1 MKIYKKIVWDKDDN
15 IIEEESYEHTG
26 PIAKCKGGG
35 GGGGGFLGKIFRA
48 VSNLVGSI
56 VKIFTSPF
64 GLDFTAPSYNQSTD
78 ESIQGVLLNK
88 DSGISPVPVVYG
100 KRLVGGSRVFVSTT
114 GSSQEYLYVAYV
126 LSEGQVEGYD
136 QLLID
141 DIVVPLTSYAH
152 GTQADATIGPYDA
165 ESRLKVQFFDGR
177 DDQVASTLL
186 KEAPGWTDNHKLSGL
201 AYLACRFRWKKIET
215 QTDSDNNPWQGGIP
229 NIKVRLQGRKI
240 FNLVSG
246 YTPTEYGTF
255 SSSDG
260 YSINTDQS
268 LASKSK
274 TFSVTNTLSSET
286 VSRPNTI
293 NFSSS
298 NNNAEVKITLN
309 AQLQSNNNNYA
320 DYRLGIIV
328 RKNGGVI
335 SVLDTGEFTQGKL
348 NVLKQ
353 SNGVVSDSFEYTFT
367 NLTTTDNWTFDPYFE
382 IRALSSTITGTGS
395 ITAEVQTPA
404 FEDHTTA
411 YASETVSFNNNPA
424 NVLLD
429 YLRNDRYGKGLPN
442 DAIDWI
448 SFRTA
453 ALQCDQTVAY
463 TDVTTGKAF
472 TCDAVLATE
481 ASLMNNVKLLL
492 SGFRGIMPYQQG
504 RFVLKIENAGDD
516 TDIEAIP
523 SDPAVAFTAT
533 TDNIVGGLQLA
544 GDSKE
549 TRYNRARV
557 TYVDPDSDYQ
567 PNEVIWPADG
577 SAEDTLYLSEDNGT
591 RLETNLSLP
600 TVAHREQ
607 ALQYAE
613 VFVKRSRN
621 AKQIQF
627 VTNLSGSN
635 LAVGD
640 LCRVISN
647 NIGLDGVFRI
657 TDIRLTSEGGLQ
669 ITGFEHQPTAY
680 VINAKSADITR
691 PTLNL
696 PDPLDVVA
704 PTGVTVQSGSA
715 FNLTTNSGGYVEEDS
730 TVRRLFVSWTATTD
744 PFVREYLVEFKQ
756 SADANYTRA
765 GSTAITQFF
774 IPAITQGTQYD
785 VRVATRNELG
795 RRSDW
800 VEVTNHTAQ

>member
-1 MKIYKKIVWDKDDN
+1 MKIYKKLVFDKDDN
-15 IIEEESYEHTG
+15 LIEAESYEHTG
-26 PIAKCKGGG
+26 PVAECKGGG
-35 GGGGGFLGKIFRA
+35 GGGGGFIGKIFRA
-48 VSNLVGSI
+48 VTDIVGSI

-64 GLDFTAPSYNQSTD
+64 GLDYTVPDYTQQSD

-100 KRLVGGSRVFVSTT
+100 TRLVGGSRVFVSTT

-126 LSEGQVEGYD
+126 LSEGQIQGYD

-141 DIVVPLTSYAH
+141 DIVVPLTSFAH
-152 GTQADATIGPYDA
+152 GVEANATIGPYNA

-177 DDQVASTLL
+177 DNQVASTLL
-186 KEAPGWTDNHKLSGL
+186 KEAPGWTDNHRLQGL

-215 QTDSDNNPWQGGIP
+215 QDDSDNNPWQGGIP
-229 NIKVRLQGRKI
+229 NIKARVQGRKI
-240 FNLVSG
+240 FDLVSG
-246 YTPTEYGTF
+246 YTPTDYGSLT
-255 SSSDG
+255 SSEG
-260 YSINTDQS
+260 YSINTDQT
-268 LASKSK
+268 LATKAK
-274 TFSVTNTLSSET
+274 TFSVINGYLFENSTQ
-286 VSRPNTI
+286 PNTI

-298 NNNAEVKITLN
+298 SDEAEVKITLN
-309 AQLQSNNNNYA
+309 ADLQSNNNNYA
-320 DYRLGIIV
+320 DYRLGILV
-328 RKNGGVI
+328 RRNGSVYRPDDVGFDGPLKVI
-335 SVLDTGEFTQGKL
+335 
-348 NVLKQ
+348 KQ
-353 SNGVVSDSFEYTFT
+353 SDGVVADSYEYTFS
-367 NLTTTDNWTFDPYFE
+367 NLTQADSWQFEPTFTLRSP
-382 IRALSSTITGTGS
+382 SSTITGTGS
-395 ITAEVQTPA
+395 ITVEVKTPE
-404 FEDHTTA
+404 FEDHVTA
-411 YASETVSFNNNPA
+411 YADEPVSFNNNPA

-429 YLRNDRYGKGLPN
+429 YLRNTRYGKGLAN
-442 DAIDWI
+442 EAIDYI
-448 SFRTA
+448 SFRRA

-463 TDVTTGKAF
+463 TDTSTGKAF
-472 TCDAVLATE
+472 TCDAVIATE
-481 ASLMNNVKLLL
+481 ASLMNNTKLLL

-504 RFVLKIENAGDD
+504 KFVLKIENAGDD
-516 TDIEAIP
+516 SDIEAIP

-533 TDNIVGGLQLA
+533 QDNIVGGLQLA

-567 PNEVIWPADG
+567 PNEVIYPEDG
-577 SAEDTLYLSEDNGT
+577 SADDTAFLAEDNGT
-591 RLETNLSLP
+591 RLETTLSLP
-600 TVAHREQ
+600 TVASREQ

-627 VTNLSGSN
+627 VTNLSGSD

-691 PTLNL
+691 PALNL

-704 PTGVTVQSGSA
+704 PTGLTVQSGTA
-715 FNLTTNSGGYVEEDS
+715 FNLTTNTGGYVEEDS

-744 PFVREYLVEFKQ
+744 PFVREYLVEFKE
-756 SADANYTRA
+756 SAESEYNRS
-765 GSTAITQFF
+765 GSTSVTQFF

-800 VEVTNHTAQ
+800 VYVLNHTAQ